1 MARKNA
7 KLNYELIN
15 GQNAAKHDEQRS
27 AQNDAILDTSE
38 VTNDNDVFNYNNEIP
53 VEKEDAWVH
62 VKR

>member
-7 KLNYELIN
+7 KLNYEQIN
-15 GQNAAKHDEQRS
+15 GQNAAKHDEQRT

-38 VTNDNDVFNYNNEIP
+38 VTNNNDVFNYNNEIP